1 MKDPI
6 GELREIV
13 IEGLAD
19 SILQAEEAITLR
31 AKIGTTSTRTGESG
45 LDHLFDRLQV
55 IMERFA
61 ILSTCSLFEKESDNY
76 PLQSLP
82 TALNHLRFNA
92 EYLKIENKEFVIKK
106 LISFGHEENQFEGI
120 PDPWITQL
128 VRKEFADR
136 LPVPGNSGSG
146 ELSKAMDTLKSLHD
160 TPVSH
165 LETTQEPDGLTPVE
179 AGIRTLLE
187 FARDF
192 VETIGKGYLNIDSE
206 WDTARTSGELIRLLN
221 QAGIQA

>member
-19 SILQAEEAITLR
+19 NILQAEEAITLR
-31 AKIGTTSTRTGESG
+31 TKICTTATLTDESELG
-45 LDHLFDRLQV
+45 HLFNRLQ
-55 IMERFA
+55 IIFERFA
-61 ILSTCSLFEKESDNY
+61 ILSTCRLFEKESDNY

-106 LISFGHEENQFEGI
+106 LMTFGHEENQFEEI

-136 LPVPGNSGSG
+136 LPVPGKPESD
-146 ELSKAMDTLKSLHD
+146 ELSKALDTLKFLHN
-160 TPVSH
+160 TPTARPGTAQKS
-165 LETTQEPDGLTPVE
+165 DALTPAE

-192 VETIGKGYLNIDSE
+192 VETIGKGYLNTDPE
-206 WDTARTSGELIRLLN
+206 WDTAKTSGELTRLLT
-221 QAGIQA
+221 QAGVQA

>member
-1 MKDPI
+1 MKDPM

-13 IEGLAD
+13 IGGLAD
-19 SILQAEEAITLR
+19 NILQAEEAITLR
-31 AKIGTTSTRTGESG
+31 AKIGAAATRTDESG
-45 LDHLFDRLQV
+45 LGHLFDRLQ
-55 IMERFA
+55 IILGRFA
-61 ILSTCSLFEKESDNY
+61 ILSTCRLFEKESDNY

-106 LISFGHEENQFEGI
+106 LIAFGHEENQFEGI

-136 LPVPGNSGSG
+136 LPVPGNPESG
-146 ELSKAMDTLKSLHD
+146 ELSKALDTLRSLHD
-160 TPVSH
+160 ISMAHPG
-165 LETTQEPDGLTPVE
+165 TTQKPDGLTPAE

-192 VETIGKGYLNIDSE
+192 VETIGKGYLNTDPE
-206 WDTARTSGELIRLLN
+206 WDTAKTSGELTRLLS